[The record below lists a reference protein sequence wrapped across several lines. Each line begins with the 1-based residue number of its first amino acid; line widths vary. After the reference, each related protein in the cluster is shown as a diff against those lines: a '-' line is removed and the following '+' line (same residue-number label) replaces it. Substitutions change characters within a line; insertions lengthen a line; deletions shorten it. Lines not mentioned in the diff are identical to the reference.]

1 MVMNILSFGEILWD
15 VYPNEQCLG
24 GAPLN
29 FIVHAKRNGANG
41 FLMSA
46 VGTDELGTV
55 AKKAVRDLGVD
66 DRFVAKLADKQTGKC
81 IVSLDQNGVPTYRLL
96 SDVAY
101 DYIPF
106 DERLK
111 EKTFD
116 ALAFGTLAL
125 RGDRNRECVQSLI
138 NARIARLIYCDL
150 NLRAPFYSR
159 ESVEFCLRNANILKL
174 SEDEVHTTADMFGI
188 RVETQEEKVCAI
200 AVAFPNLRIIVVTL
214 GEKGSFAYECERKVI
229 TYCKAV
235 ETEVVSTVG
244 AGDAFGSAFLT
255 AYLSGVSVKES
266 LQRGAER
273 SALVIAQKGAIPN
286 IKV

>member
-111 EKTFD
+111 ERNFD

-125 RGDRNRECVQSLI
+125 RGVANRECVQSLI
-138 NARIARLIYCDL
+138 NARIARWIYCDL
-150 NLRAPFYSR
+150 NLRPPFYDKG
-159 ESVEFCLRNANILKL
+159 SVEFCLQNANILKL
-174 SEDEVHTTADMFGI
+174 SEDEVYTTADMFGI
-188 RVETQEEKVCAI
+188 SVEKKEEKVRAI
-200 AVAFPNLRIIVVTL
+200 AAAFANLKIIVVTL
-214 GEKGSFAYECERKVI
+214 GEKGSFAYESETDAI
-229 TYCKAV
+229 TYSAAV
-235 ETEVVSTVG
+235 ETQVVSTVG

-255 AYLSGVSVKES
+255 AYLSGEGVREC
-266 LQRGAER
+266 L
-273 SALVIAQKGAIPN
+273 QKGAKLSAFVVAHKEAIPK
-286 IKV
+286 I

>member
-1 MVMNILSFGEILWD
+1 MIAMNILSFGEILWD

-29 FIVHAKRNGANG
+29 FIAHAQRNGANG

-46 VGTDELGTV
+46 VGLDELGAV
-55 AKKAVRDLGVD
+55 AKKSVRDLGVD
-66 DRFVAKLADKQTGKC
+66 DRFVAKLSDKQTGKC
-81 IVSLDQNGVPTYRLL
+81 IVSLDENGVPTYRLL

-125 RGDRNRECVQSLI
+125 RGVANRECVQSLI
-138 NARIARLIYCDL
+138 NARIARWIYCDL
-150 NLRAPFYSR
+150 NLRPPFYDKG
-159 ESVEFCLRNANILKL
+159 SVEFCLRNANILKL
-174 SEDEVHTTADMFGI
+174 SEDEVYTTADMFGI
-188 RVETQEEKVCAI
+188 SVEKKEEKVRAL
-200 AVAFPNLRIIVVTL
+200 AGAFPNLKIIVVTL

-255 AYLSGVSVKES
+255 AYLSGESVQEC
-266 LQRGAER
+266 L
-273 SALVIAQKGAIPN
+273 QKGAKLSAFVVAHKEAIPK
-286 IKV
+286 I